1 MLMLMLMLML
11 TILQVYIVANT
22 FETHCDWATWWSRW
36 PTQKKTTWLGTVGPK
51 DENTHWYKYEHRE
64 NTIEHTNMKV
74 NTVRE
79 KTTLMAT
86 YWTAQ
91 ASQLARHRCQFNN
104 TLHNSAGA
112 ASQYTIYCVLCINA
126 IHYKHNT
133 QTTLHIAMYFTI
145 QLLLLH
151 RNETNHRPP
160 LSDQGFTC
168 KTSN

>member
-1 MLMLMLMLML
+1 M
-11 TILQVYIVANT
+11 TGPPGGQDGQ
-22 FETHCDWATWWSRW
+22 HRRRPPGWAQLDPKMKIHT
-36 PTQKKTTWLGTVGPK
+36 GT
-51 DENTHWYKYEHRE
+51 YECR
-64 NTIEHTNMKV
+64 EHTNMKV
-74 NTVRE
+74 NTVHVEE

-112 ASQYTIYCVLCINA
+112 GSQYTIYCVLCNNA
-126 IHYKHNT
+126 IQYKHNT
-133 QTTLHIAMYFTI
+133 QNTLHIAMYFTI